1 MPKVLRAIRI
11 EPEMAAQIE
20 AIAEAEGRSWNEAL
34 RRLLDEA
41 LTARHSAGEGEA
53 APQPDR

>member
-1 MPKVLRAIRI
+1 MPKILRAIRV

-41 LTARHSAGEGEA
+41 LAARQKE
-53 APQPDR
+53 QPLA

>member
-1 MPKVLRAIRI
+1 MPKILRAIRI

-20 AIAEAEGRSWNEAL
+20 TVAATEGRTWNDAC

-41 LTARHSAGEGEA
+41 LTARRSAGAGEA
-53 APQPDR
+53 GPQPDR